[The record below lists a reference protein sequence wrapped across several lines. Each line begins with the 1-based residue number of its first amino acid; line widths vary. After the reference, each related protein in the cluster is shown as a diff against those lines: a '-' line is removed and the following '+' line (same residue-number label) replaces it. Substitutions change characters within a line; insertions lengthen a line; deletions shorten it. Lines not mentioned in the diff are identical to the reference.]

1 MKTSEHP
8 PVTGYASVP
17 TAGIGPD
24 SSRIESPVGGNN
36 TLKGAVV
43 LFHGILNPNWAMSLM
58 QRRFQRAGY
67 AVLNCSYRSF
77 GQSLD
82 QIAEASI
89 LRLSRFQKTLPGQ
102 LPLHF
107 VGHSLGAVIS
117 RRIAT
122 THEISGLHRIVM
134 LAPPNRGSHV
144 ASFFGP
150 YCKKIVPV
158 MDDIADRI
166 DSYVNQIPA
175 ALPFET
181 GIIAAD
187 PDFVVREESTH
198 LENES
203 DFIKLPGPHG
213 TLIFKES
220 VFQQARHFIEQGR
233 FRRTSDSNALAS
245 H

>member
-1 MKTSEHP
+1 MKTSKQPAVTDFASIP
-8 PVTGYASVP
+8 PVGIHPQS
-17 TAGIGPD
+17 AGVK
-24 SSRIESPVGGNN
+24 SPACGNN
-36 TLKGAVV
+36 SLKGAVV

-58 QRRFQRAGY
+58 QRRFERAGY

-89 LRLSRFQKTLPGQ
+89 LRLSRFQKSLPEH

-107 VGHSLGAVIS
+107 VGHSLGGVIS

-122 THEISGLHRIVM
+122 TNEISGLRRIVM

-158 MDDIADRI
+158 MDDIADRF
-166 DSYVNQIPA
+166 DSYVNQLPA
-175 ALPFET
+175 TLPFET

-198 LENES
+198 LENEI

-233 FRRTSDSNALAS
+233 FRRTSDISAPDS
-245 H
+245 E